1 LRAALGL
8 GAVFV
13 ISVMLGCGGGTS
25 FTGGGGGGGGTI
37 PQATSTTVTSSSG
50 KVAAGASLT
59 LTAKVTGVNKP
70 TGSVTFWNGNQWLG
84 NANLGTDGTAPL
96 TTTLPFPGT
105 YGITAV
111 YSGDALNLTSTS
123 SAIQE
128 LVTGSTVMQLS
139 AQTSVLFHAV
149 NVTVTLQ

>member
-8 GAVFV
+8 GTVFA

-25 FTGGGGGGGGTI
+25 FSGGGGGGGGTT
-37 PQATSTTVTSSSG
+37 PQATSTTVTSNSG
-50 KVAAGASLT
+50 KVAAGGSLT

-70 TGSVTFWNGNQWLG
+70 TGSVTFSNGNQWLG
-84 NANLGTDGTAPL
+84 TANLGTDGTAPL

-123 SAIQE
+123 SSIQE

-139 AQTSVLFHAV
+139 AQTSALFHAV